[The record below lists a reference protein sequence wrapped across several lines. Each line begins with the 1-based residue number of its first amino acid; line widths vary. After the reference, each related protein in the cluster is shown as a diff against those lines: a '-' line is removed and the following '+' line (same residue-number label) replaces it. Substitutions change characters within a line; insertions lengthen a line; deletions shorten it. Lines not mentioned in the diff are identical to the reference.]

1 MPYTLSLTINRHF
14 ITGLIVG
21 LILGSCLTAGG
32 ARLIK
37 AFSKNGA
44 ERAPVA
50 GQAATAPVPARSEI
64 VVTDSDHIRGSK
76 NAPVMLVV
84 YSDFQCPYCG
94 RHNSTMQN
102 IIKKYGNKV
111 AWVHRHFPLS
121 FHENALPAAMAS
133 ECASEQG
140 KFWEFADKLFANQQN
155 LNDGQYGIFAADLG
169 LDANKFS
176 SCYTSNKY
184 RDRVNTDMQ
193 NGQGNG
199 VEGTPATFVNGS
211 LVSGAVPQSEL
222 EKMIDEKIASD

>member
-14 ITGLIVG
+14 VTGLIVG
-21 LILGSCLTAGG
+21 LILGSCLTVGG

-37 AFSKNGA
+37 TFSKGGVEQA
-44 ERAPVA
+44 PAPTAVGAPV
-50 GQAATAPVPARSEI
+50 RSEI
-64 VVTDSDHIRGSK
+64 TVTDSDHIRGSK

-84 YSDFQCPYCG
+84 YSDFQCPFCG

-102 IIKKYGNKV
+102 IAQKYGDKV

-121 FHENALPAAMAS
+121 FHENAFPAAMAS
-133 ECASEQG
+133 ECAAEQG
-140 KFWEFADKLFANQQN
+140 KFWEFADKLFASQQN

-184 RDRVNTDMQ
+184 RDKVNADMQ
-193 NGQGNG
+193 SGKDNG

-211 LVSGAVPQSEL
+211 LVSGAVPQGEL
-222 EKMIDEKIASD
+222 EKIIDEKIASD